1 MPLVPILMPQ
11 LGESIAEATIMHLLI
26 KPGDV
31 VEAEQEV
38 FEVETNKAVMGV
50 TTSCAGTVTSISV
63 AEGETV
69 AVGAIMGLI
78 EATPEEIERSGAT
91 PLDATEQAT
100 AAQAPQPTAT
110 GTGQGT
116 GAAKPNADGSHFST
130 QGEYRETLAAAGAEG
145 RGLPVPI
152 GVRGAHYL
160 SPRIRARMD
169 ELGITEA
176 DLVYITGTG
185 AGGRITIDDF
195 EHFMNYVDGWPSRKA
210 SPMRRSVASSMQRT
224 WRRPI
229 ASASRPI
236 YMAPIML
243 HRRHHPRKPGITLY
257 FVRALALALA
267 EAPECAGYM
276 VGGLILTPRR
286 IDIGVAVQVTDGVM
300 VPVIRN
306 VNEYTMDELIDEY
319 NKVVEQARSRRLDDA
334 YVGGGIATVTNFGGF
349 GLTDGTP
356 MPLPSESLILG
367 VGAVQKVPVWSDEV
381 ECFIPVEQAKIVASF
396 DHRVVDGGDIGRL
409 MVRIAYYL
417 EHPDML

>member
-11 LGESIAEATIMHLLI
+11 LGESIAEATIMHLLV
-26 KPGDV
+26 KPGDI
-31 VEAEQEV
+31 VEADQEV
-38 FEVETNKAVMGV
+38 FEVETNKAVTGV
-50 TTSCAGTVTSISV
+50 TTSCGGTISSISV
-63 AEGETV
+63 TEGETV
-69 AVGAIMGLI
+69 AVGTVMGLI
-78 EATPEEIERSGAT
+78 EATQEEIERSGASI
-91 PLDATEQAT
+91 LTENQQAT
-100 AAQAPQPTAT
+100 ALGNTGKPGEPAAT
-110 GTGQGT
+110 KTSS
-116 GAAKPNADGSHFST
+116 DGSHFRT
-130 QGEYRETLAAAGAEG
+130 EGEYRETLAAAGAEG

-152 GVRGAHYL
+152 GTRGARYL
-160 SPRIRARMD
+160 SPRVRARMD

-195 EHFMNYVDGWPSRKA
+195 EKFMTYVDGWPSRKA

-229 ASASRPI
+229 ASAGRPI
-236 YMAPIML
+236 YMAPVML
-243 HRRHHPRKPGITLY
+243 HRRNHPRKPGITLY

-267 EAPECAGYM
+267 ESPECAGYM

-300 VPVIRN
+300 VPVMRN
-306 VNEYTMDELIDEY
+306 VNEYTLDELIDEY
-319 NKVVEQARSRRLDDA
+319 NKVVAQARARRLDDA
-334 YVGGGIATVTNFGGF
+334 YTGGGIATVTNFGGF
-349 GLTDGTP
+349 GLTEGTP

-417 EHPDML
+417 EHPEML